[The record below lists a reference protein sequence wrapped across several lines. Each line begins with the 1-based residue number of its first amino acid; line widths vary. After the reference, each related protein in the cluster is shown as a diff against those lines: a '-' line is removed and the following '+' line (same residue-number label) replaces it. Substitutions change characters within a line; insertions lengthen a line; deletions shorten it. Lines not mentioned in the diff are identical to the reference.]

1 MDNNDK
7 ILYIL
12 IYLSLYVESYDS
24 TIRFYQFDSTTV
36 NDFK

>member
-12 IYLSLYVESYDS
+12 IYLSLFEESYDS
-24 TIRFYQFDSTTV
+24 TDSILPL
-36 NDFK
+36 